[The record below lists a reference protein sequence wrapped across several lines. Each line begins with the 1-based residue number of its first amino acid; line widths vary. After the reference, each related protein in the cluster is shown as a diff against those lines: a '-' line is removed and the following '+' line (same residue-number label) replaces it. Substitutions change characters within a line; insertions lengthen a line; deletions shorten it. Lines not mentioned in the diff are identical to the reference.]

1 MSICQFSQETTGT
14 WICPFAFSYTHTFS
28 PRVWIQNLQS
38 LCQDR
43 ENAGDDSCPD
53 DDPPPDDGEVGAEH
67 GDVPQDD
74 EVTLVMGELS
84 PGSDPNDGSD
94 SDESESENEDEKSVE
109 GEENVE
115 PEPAPKRIP
124 LLHAF
129 RNTDDEYESESY
141 SELSDTEDDG
151 NVPNL
156 PADTKGN
163 TSHGFNLSILAVP
176 PMPADP
182 DSDIDLPSDTDR
194 KDANLD
200 DNIDK
205 IPADDIDKTPAEVP
219 GDHYVTPP
227 KRATRKEPHSS
238 EKKVKIDHRGS
249 GIPPP
254 KAEKADL
261 TIPDETWHFN
271 WGVVGS
277 PTLFISSDDH
287 W

>member
-1 MSICQFSQETTGT
+1 
-14 WICPFAFSYTHTFS
+14 
-28 PRVWIQNLQS
+28 
-38 LCQDR
+38 
-43 ENAGDDSCPD
+43 
-53 DDPPPDDGEVGAEH
+53 
-67 GDVPQDD
+67 
-74 EVTLVMGELS
+74 MGELS

-94 SDESESENEDEKSVE
+94 SSDESESENEDEKNVE
-109 GEENVE
+109 GEESVE

-163 TSHGFNLSILAVP
+163 TSHGFNLFILAVP

-182 DSDIDLPSDTDR
+182 DSDIDLSSDTDR

-205 IPADDIDKTPAEVP
+205 IPADHIDKTPAEVP

-254 KAEKADL
+254 KSEKADL
-261 TIPDETWHFN
+261 TVPDETWHVNGGESDRVYDSHVFTTY
-271 WGVVGS
+271 WQQ
-277 PTLFISSDDH
+277 TSSDAH
-287 W
+287 